1 MILHPPISTRTD
13 TLFPYTTPFRSSRA
27 AISTALSPTATS
39 RPATRRSEI
48 FPAKH
53 HSCHATIFM
62 LGLDSCTQGKP
73 SIAGGPDALADPGE
87 ARSRHTTAVDQG
99 LVPGPHCPSRLT
111 LLPLWGGACAP
122 AGDAMGAQ
130 RRHTRITSWS
140 GQHHPATRLDYSPRQ
155 K

>member
-62 LGLDSCTQGKP
+62 LGLDSGTQGKP
-73 SIAGGPDALADPGE
+73 SIAGGPDALGDPGE
-87 ARSRHTTAVDQG
+87 ARSRHTKAVVPG
-99 LVPGPHCPSRLT
+99 LVPGTQCPSRRKGWRLRGGEVAAG
-111 LLPLWGGACAP
+111 GGAMGGRRGRGVMRMGP
-122 AGDAMGAQ
+122 GGKHGDERG
-130 RRHTRITSWS
+130 
-140 GQHHPATRLDYSPRQ
+140 
-155 K
+155 

>member
-62 LGLDSCTQGKP
+62 LGLDSGTQGKP
-73 SIAGGPDALADPGE
+73 SIAGGPAALADPGE
-87 ARSRHTTAVDQG
+87 ARSRHTTAVAPG
-99 LVPGPHCPSRLT
+99 LVPGPQCPTRLT
-111 LLPLWGGACAP
+111 ALPPRGGAVATGRAATVRTRP
-122 AGDAMGAQ
+122 HPPDTSGP
-130 RRHTRITSWS
+130 RH
-140 GQHHPATRLDYSPRQ
+140 QP
-155 K
+155 

>member
-62 LGLDSCTQGKP
+62 LGLDSGTQGKP

-87 ARSRHTTAVDQG
+87 ARSRHTTAVVPG
-99 LVPGPHCPSRLT
+99 LVPGTQCPSRLT
-111 LLPLWGGACAP
+111 VLPLRGGAFARSEE
-122 AGDAMGAQ
+122 Q
-130 RRHTRITSWS
+130 TSELQS
-140 GQHHPATRLDYSPRQ
+140 LM
-155 K
+155 